1 MTMGIQPESVDA
13 MSTYEM
19 EIYSKLIP
27 LYTEYQNTNM
37 ENCIKKSIS
46 ELKSG

>member
-13 MSTYEM
+13 MSTYEID
-19 EIYSKLIP
+19 IYSKLIP

-37 ENCIKKSIS
+37 ENTIKKAIS
-46 ELKSG
+46 EMMG

>member
-13 MSTYEM
+13 MSTYEI

-27 LYTEYQNTNM
+27 LYTEYQNINM
-37 ENCIKKSIS
+37 ENAIKKAIS
-46 ELKSG
+46 EMLG

>member
-13 MSTYEM
+13 MSIFEM

-27 LYTEYQNTNM
+27 LYTEYQNINM
-37 ENCIKKSIS
+37 ENTIKKALS
-46 ELKSG
+46 EMMS